1 MENIKV
7 LKKHENTCIR
17 YYTKG
22 SAGFDIQCLTDYIL
36 QPNIPTLIDT
46 GLYLAIG
53 NGLTGFI
60 MGRSSLALMGVMCFN
75 GVVDS
80 DYTGEIRVILLNL
93 GTEPIFLK
101 AFSRIAQMVLLK
113 YYVGVFNEN
122 ETLQDRV
129 GGFGSTG
136 I

>member
-1 MENIKV
+1 MDNCKV
-7 LKKHENTCIR
+7 LKKHEKTCLKH
-17 YYTKG
+17 YSKG
-22 SAGFDIQCLTDYIL
+22 SAGFDLQCLTDVVL
-36 QPNIPTLIDT
+36 QPNIPTLINT
-46 GLYLAIG
+46 GLFLAIRD
-53 NGLTGFI
+53 GLTGFI

-80 DYTGEIRVILLNL
+80 DYKKEIKVILLNL

-113 YYVGVFNEN
+113 YFGIVNDDEI
-122 ETLQDRV
+122 LQDRI

-136 I
+136 T